1 MGRNRIK
8 AHAHKTRVFRVLY
21 FVLCAVLVSQF
32 ATASFVR
39 AVRDDSSLVSTT
51 TVEGRLAVFD
61 DAWETIQERYYDPK
75 FHGIDWQAQRAAF
88 RPAAAR
94 AGKPHE
100 FYEVLRQMIGSLK
113 DAHTRVYSPDEKFDW
128 WNPRFITVGLTVRE
142 VEGVPT
148 VIQIDPGSAAAR
160 TDIKPGDVIVSIDDQ
175 PVAEAIKQRLRYSG
189 LSDESNA
196 RYRTVGA
203 LFDGPAGTSVKL
215 TWSNRKGKQKSAVL
229 ERYWNQRELG
239 FSNQR
244 KGNIAMLR
252 IDAFTQSVA
261 TEFAKML
268 PSALEGAE
276 GIVLD
281 LRSNGG
287 GDAEAMADVAS
298 LFLDEGTNLGR
309 FADRSGASFELETFS
324 KRLWR
329 TSTPSQ
335 SKLPLVVLTGENT
348 SSAAEIMVAAFQA
361 KRRATVIGT
370 GTCGCVLAIR
380 SRHALPDGGVLDVS
394 EFDYRTANGQR
405 LEGVG
410 IKPDQLV
417 LTSREDIYSR
427 RDRALESAIALVLSE
442 KGGHGVPPLQKS
454 SMMPRD
460 ALPVASFRSLDTRP

>member
-1 MGRNRIK
+1 MGRQR
-8 AHAHKTRVFRVLY
+8 TRSGAQCRVLY
-21 FVLCAVLVSQF
+21 LVLGALLVSQL

-39 AVRDDSSLVSTT
+39 AVPDDSTLVSTT

-75 FHGIDWQAQRAAF
+75 FHGIDWQAQRATF

-100 FYEVLRQMIGSLK
+100 FYDVLRQMIASLK
-113 DAHTRVYSPDEKFDW
+113 DAHTRVFSPDEKFDW

-175 PVAEAIKQRLRYSG
+175 PVAEAIKQRLRYSS
-189 LSDESNA
+189 LSDETNA
-196 RYRTVGA
+196 RYRAVGA
-203 LFDGPAGTSVKL
+203 LFEGPAETSVKV
-215 TWSNRKGKQKSAVL
+215 TWANRKGKQKSAVL
-229 ERYWNQRELG
+229 QRYWNQRELG

-244 KGNIAMLR
+244 KGNIAILR

-261 TEFAKML
+261 TEFTKML
-268 PSALEGAE
+268 PAVLEGAE
-276 GIVLD
+276 SIVLD
-281 LRSNGG
+281 LRFNGG

-329 TSTPSQ
+329 SPTPSQ
-335 SKLPLVVLTGENT
+335 IKLPLVVLTSENT

-361 KRRATVIGT
+361 KHRARVIGT

-394 EFDYRTANGQR
+394 EFDYRTAAGLR
-405 LEGVG
+405 LEGTG
-410 IKPDQLV
+410 IKPDRLA
-417 LTSREDIYSR
+417 LTTRADIYSR
-427 RDRALESAIALVLSE
+427 YDRAYEMARKILNA
-442 KGGHGVPPLQKS
+442 
-454 SMMPRD
+454 D
-460 ALPVASFRSLDTRP
+460 